1 MDTTVKPKESKFI
14 KTHQPCPDCDSSD
27 GLAINDDG
35 STHCFVCN
43 EHKLD
48 AINPNRKKN
57 FVRRSKTFEEYKG
70 EIEPL
75 PDRKIHEET
84 CKKFSY
90 YVDGNDNHIANYF
103 NDEGHLVGQK
113 IRTPRKDFKILG
125 EITHRFYG
133 QHLWP
138 NGGKKLVIT
147 EGEVDCLTVSQLNK
161 NSYPCVSIPSGTNS
175 AKRVVKTQLKWLE
188 KFEEIVLMFDGDKA
202 GREGVESIIRILPPG
217 KAFVAKLPEGE
228 DPNSLLVKGDGA
240 KVVRAMWDA
249 GKWAP
254 PHIVE
259 ASSLY
264 DELKHLKPVES
275 ASYPFEGLNK
285 KSGGGIRKGEIVTL
299 CAGSGVGKS
308 QVCRTIAHH
317 LLTKENKKIAYIALE
332 ENNIQTAQSIVGI
345 EMGANL
351 RSDSNITSRDA
362 FDTAWNKTLGK
373 QHQFYL
379 YDQWGSMKTDELLSD
394 IRFYVQSLDV
404 DVIFLDHVSICVSGL
419 LFEIGDE
426 RKALDVLMTELR
438 TLVEESKFALFLV
451 SHLRRAEGNRGYEDG
466 LAPNLSALRG
476 SASLA
481 QLSDQVYSLSRN
493 LMSEERHVTTVSVLK
508 NRFTGDTGVAC
519 HLRYDPETGRLQEEQ
534 HDF

>member
-1 MDTTVKPKESKFI
+1 MDATLKPEENTFV
-14 KTHQPCPDCDSSD
+14 KTHQPCDDCGSSD
-27 GLAINDDG
+27 GLAINADG

-43 EHKLD
+43 EHKMD
-48 AINPNRKKN
+48 AVNPSRKKA
-57 FVRRSKTFEEYKG
+57 FKKHAKKFQQVVG
-70 EIEPL
+70 AIEPI
-75 PDRKIHEET
+75 PERKIHEET
-84 CKKFSY
+84 CKKYSY
-90 YVDGNDNHIANYF
+90 YIDGNDTHIANYYD
-103 NDEGHLVGQK
+103 DEGVLVGQK
-113 IRTPRKDFKILG
+113 IRKADKSFSING
-125 EITHRFYG
+125 NITHRFFG
-133 QHLWP
+133 QHLWQ

-147 EGEVDCLTVSQLNK
+147 EGEIDCLTVSQLNK
-161 NSYPCVSIPSGTNS
+161 GYPCVSIPSGTNS
-175 AKRVVKTQLKWLE
+175 AKQVVKTQLKWLD
-188 KFEEIVLMFDGDKA
+188 KFEEIVVMFDGDAA

-228 DPNSLLVKGDGA
+228 DPNSLLVKGEGS
-240 KVVRAMWDA
+240 KVIRAMWDA

-254 PHIVE
+254 PHIIE

-264 DELKHLKPVES
+264 DDLKYLKPVES

-351 RSDSNITSRDA
+351 RSDSNITSREA
-362 FDTAWNKTLGK
+362 FDIAWNKTLGK

-379 YDQWGSMKTDELLSD
+379 YDQWGSMKTEELLSD

-404 DVIFLDHVSICVSGL
+404 DVIFLDHVSIVVSGL
-419 LFEIGDE
+419 VFQLGDE